1 MTTED
6 EPAAGQVPV
15 YAPLAGVRILDMA
28 TVVAAPLGAT
38 LCADLGADT
47 VKLELPAGTD
57 TLRTLAPVVDGK
69 PVWWKVANRGKQGI
83 TLDVR
88 KPAGRDLLLRML
100 PRFDVLVENFRTGT
114 LAGWGLDTATL
125 LQANPRLVVLRLTGF
140 GQTGPYARR
149 PGFARVFEAMTGY
162 TSLTRAPD
170 GTPLHAD
177 FPLGDA
183 VAGLFAA
190 FCIAAE
196 MARLR
201 GDPQARGRE
210 VDLAASEA
218 LLRLL
223 DPIAAEHVL
232 CGTVRQPRGSSASYT
247 APSNIY
253 RSADGTHFSMAASSD
268 EMFRRLAQG
277 LDRADWLADPRF
289 DHNAAR
295 RAHATLI
302 DGEVAKR
309 FAGMPYDDITRL
321 LDRIAV
327 PFSKVNDISD
337 VLGDPHFLARQV
349 VMQCPDPDFGVLS
362 TACVVP
368 RSSGH
373 QPLMPASGP
382 DLGQHNAQ
390 FYGELGLQADEL
402 ERLRADGV
410 I

>member
-1 MTTED
+1 MSAD
-6 EPAAGQVPV
+6 DAPMAGQLPV

-57 TLRTLAPVVDGK
+57 TLRTLAPVLNGK
-69 PVWWKVANRGKQGI
+69 PVWWKVANRGKRGI

-125 LQANPRLVVLRLTGF
+125 LGANPRLVVLRLTGF

-162 TSLTRAPD
+162 TSLTKSAD

-183 VAGLFAA
+183 VAGLYAA

-196 MARLR
+196 MVRLR
-201 GDPQARGRE
+201 DDPQARGRE

-253 RSADGTHFSMAASSD
+253 CSADGVHFSMAASSD

-277 LDRADWLADPRF
+277 LGRKDWLADPRF
-289 DHNAAR
+289 GHNASR
-295 RAHATLI
+295 RTHTALI
-302 DGEVAKR
+302 DAEVAQS
-309 FAGMPYDDITRL
+309 FAAMQFDDIVEL

-327 PFSKVNDISD
+327 PFSKVNDIRD
-337 VLGDPHFLARQV
+337 VLADPHFSARQAFV
-349 VMQCPDPDFGVLS
+349 HCADPDFGVLP

-368 RSSGH
+368 RSPGYQSLT
-373 QPLMPASGP
+373 PTSGP
-382 DLGQHNAQ
+382 SVGQHNDA
-390 FYGELGLQADEL
+390 FYGELGLQPDEF
-402 ERLRADGV
+402 EQLRSDGV

>member
-1 MTTED
+1 MS
-6 EPAAGQVPV
+6 AADAPMVGPLPV

-47 VKLELPAGTD
+47 VKLELPTGTD
-57 TLRTLAPVVDGK
+57 TLRTLAPVLDDK
-69 PVWWKVANRGKQGI
+69 PVWWKVANRGKRGI

-88 KPAGRDLLLRML
+88 KPAGRELLLRML

-125 LQANPRLVVLRLTGF
+125 LEANPRLVVLRLTGF

-162 TSLTRAPD
+162 TSLTRSAD

-183 VAGLFAA
+183 VAGLYAA

-196 MARLR
+196 MVRLR
-201 GDPQARGRE
+201 ADPQARGRE

-253 RSADGTHFSMAASSD
+253 GSADGTHFSMAASSD
-268 EMFRRLAQG
+268 EMFRRLALG
-277 LDRADWLADPRF
+277 LGRAEWLADPRF
-289 DHNAAR
+289 EHNAAR
-295 RAHATLI
+295 RAHAPLI
-302 DGEVAKR
+302 DAEVAQC
-309 FAGMPYDDITRL
+309 FAGMRYHDISEL

-337 VLGDPHFLARQV
+337 VLADPHFLARQV
-349 VMQCPDPDFGVLS
+349 VVQCADTDFGAVP

-368 RSSGH
+368 RSPGH
-373 QPLMPASGP
+373 QPLTPASGP
-382 DLGQHNAQ
+382 DLGQHNVE
-390 FYGELGLQADEL
+390 FYGELGLQAGEL
-402 ERLRADGV
+402 DRLRADGV

>member
-1 MTTED
+1 MSAEGKSA
-6 EPAAGQVPV
+6 EGQVPV

-28 TVVAAPLGAT
+28 TVVAAPFGAT

-69 PVWWKVANRGKQGI
+69 PVWWKVANRGKRGI

-88 KPAGRDLLLRML
+88 KPTGRELLLRML

-114 LAGWGLDTATL
+114 MAGWGLDTATL
-125 LQANPRLVVLRLTGF
+125 LRANPRLVVLRLTGF

-162 TSLTRAPD
+162 TSLTRSAD

-190 FCIAAE
+190 FCISAE
-196 MARLR
+196 MVRLR
-201 GDPQARGRE
+201 GDPQERGRE

-223 DPIAAEHVL
+223 DPIAAEHIL

-253 RSADGTHFSMAASSD
+253 RSAEGVHFSMAASSD
-268 EMFRRLAQG
+268 EMFRRLSHG
-277 LDRADWLADPRF
+277 LGRADWLADPRF
-289 DHNAAR
+289 GDNAAR
-295 RAHATLI
+295 RAHAGLI
-302 DGEVAKR
+302 DNEVAQR
-309 FAGMPYDDITRL
+309 FADLSFADITAL

-327 PFSKVNDISD
+327 PFSKVNDIRD
-337 VLGDPHFLARQV
+337 VLADPHFSAREV
-349 VMQCPDPDFGVLS
+349 IVSCADPDFGALP

-368 RSSGH
+368 RSPDH
-373 QPLMPASGP
+373 LPMTPVVGP
-382 DLGQHNAQ
+382 GLGQHNSA
-390 FYGELGLQADEL
+390 FYGEMGLQADEL